1 MSTDN
6 NKFKV
11 INNFHGGLGFY
22 KNASPQSYFLLK
34 KQDLFTYLDE
44 EEIDYISLNQ
54 TIIQRGMLWIDDKD
68 MRIKY
73 GIEKEDGN
81 KVNFNVLKNDEIK
94 NLIEGNYKKL
104 EKVLNEISE
113 QNTILQFVDIARELK
128 IDSKTKIDLIEA
140 KSKIKLFEEKI

>member
-1 MSTDN
+1 VSTDN